1 MGKITIS
8 IDNDFIINKNLQ
20 GEVIKITIETTNEI
34 YNFTNSNKD
43 KNCLDNSH
51 KDSGNKAMASIDD
64 IFQVFK

>member
-1 MGKITIS
+1 MGKITIN

-43 KNCLDNSH
+43 KNCLCNSH
-51 KDSGNKAMASIDD
+51 KDSGNKATASIDD

>member
-1 MGKITIS
+1 MGKITIN

-34 YNFTNSNKD
+34 CSFTNSNKD

-51 KDSGNKAMASIDD
+51 KNSGNKAMASIDD

>member
-1 MGKITIS
+1 MGKITIN

-43 KNCLDNSH
+43 KNCLGNSH

>member
-1 MGKITIS
+1 MGKITIN

-20 GEVIKITIETTNEI
+20 GEVVRMTIETTNEI

-43 KNCLDNSH
+43 KNSLENTH
-51 KDSGNKAMASIDD
+51 KNSGNKVMASIDD

>member
-1 MGKITIS
+1 MGKITIN

-20 GEVIKITIETTNEI
+20 GEVIKITIETTSEI

>member
-1 MGKITIS
+1 MGKITIN

-20 GEVIKITIETTNEI
+20 GEAVRVTIETTNEI

-51 KDSGNKAMASIDD
+51 KNSGNKAMASIDD